1 MEARTFSTHSNQHR
15 PKNKYMNTEYS
26 FLEEQGLYL
35 MKERDIPRFMEV
47 AVDSTEVCP
56 IR

>member
-1 MEARTFSTHSNQHR
+1 
-15 PKNKYMNTEYS
+15 MNTEYS